1 MQYAHVRARSD
12 DRTLKPGAHLATPR
26 RGFVHHGLYVG
37 DGRVIHY
44 RGFDRLLRRHPVQEV
59 SLTTF
64 AGGRG
69 FAVLPCPTTRDDGAA
84 AAAIARAR
92 SRLGEDRYRLWSNNC
107 EHFIEWSLNGVN
119 RSAQVEAHRQRL
131 LVPFSWLRALAVL
144 RRALLALRAR
154 PAPLLDA

>member
-1 MQYAHVRARSD
+1 MQYAHERARSD
-12 DRTLKPGAHLATPR
+12 DRTLEPGAHLATPR

-107 EHFIEWSLNGVN
+107 EHFTTWCLHGVSRSL
-119 RSAQVEAHRQRL
+119 QVEAHRARWQRP
-131 LVPFSWLRALAVL
+131 LVWLRRVARLIVRAAGTTPALPV
-144 RRALLALRAR
+144 
-154 PAPLLDA
+154 